1 MNVELI
7 SAVAFFTTTEAD
19 DPARSV
25 LADLLLPPFEAW
37 LCLEISFDVFLTVF
51 EDPLTNLDVEQ
62 AAEAV
67 SNLGLFSAGSSVA
80 SQPAEDPPS
89 SSSWPQVGGEEEEE
103 EEEHAAP
110 SAESGGDSVF
120 LFLCVCKHKRAIM
133 MELWSNKNYLGC
145 HNIIFCR
152 YCSSYKLWPV
162 DLPLPV
168 WPAWLVVSS
177 PP

>member
-1 MNVELI
+1 MVALLNVELI

-62 AAEAV
+62 VAEAV
-67 SNLGLFSAGSSVA
+67 SSLGLFSAGSSVA
-80 SQPAEDPPS
+80 SELALAEDPPS

-110 SAESGGDSVF
+110 SAESGVDSVF
-120 LFLCVCKHKRAIM
+120 LFLCV
-133 MELWSNKNYLGC
+133 
-145 HNIIFCR
+145 
-152 YCSSYKLWPV
+152 
-162 DLPLPV
+162 
-168 WPAWLVVSS
+168 
-177 PP
+177 